1 MPKLRS
7 DLMKLNSLLS
17 VAVAL
22 TCVIPLS
29 PLLCQNDTAKQAPTD
44 QKPLPSGS
52 GGIMPPRAIYSPC
65 PTYDDTSREAK
76 IEGTVR
82 LKIIVMRDGQIKGP
96 KVVNSL
102 SEALDKRT
110 INAVS
115 QWKFEPATKDGKPV
129 TTQFDVECTF
139 KLK

>member
-1 MPKLRS
+1 
-7 DLMKLNSLLS
+7 
-17 VAVAL
+17 
-22 TCVIPLS
+22 
-29 PLLCQNDTAKQAPTD
+29 
-44 QKPLPSGS
+44 
-52 GGIMPPRAIYSPC
+52 
-65 PTYDDTSREAK
+65 
-76 IEGTVR
+76 
-82 LKIIVMRDGQIKGP
+82 MRDGQIKGP

-110 INAVS
+110 IDAVS